1 MALSKVSTRHLGHAE
16 CGEYPAGSLLD
27 TSSPGRSA
35 STLCVWSMNQHS
47 FTASLFTFRYG
58 SVDDVWS
65 CCLRGA
71 VCRLYRKFAEEEFE
85 IHSSVSGLP
94 NALDIQDIYQE
105 LTTLSS
111 SLQDFAGLDR
121 GVSTI
126 NREIRTDIE
135 TVRML
140 ARTCKSDCETL
151 LRVVGDLRVNDGRG
165 RRFKSF
171 KAAFAAFRK
180 DDEIKH
186 LEKRLAETE
195 RQITLWLCHISK

>member
-1 MALSKVSTRHLGHAE
+1 MDPLTAFGLAASVVQFVAFTGN
-16 CGEYPAGSLLD
+16 LL
-27 TSSPGRSA
+27 
-35 STLCVWSMNQHS
+35 
-47 FTASLFTFRYG
+47 
-58 SVDDVWS
+58 
-65 CCLRGA
+65 
-71 VCRLYRKFAEEEFE
+71 RKSFE
-85 IHSSVSGLP
+85 IHGSVSGLP
-94 NALDIQDIYQE
+94 NALDIQDVYQE

-111 SLQDFAGLDR
+111 SLQDFAEMDHGFSR
-121 GVSTI
+121 I

-151 LRVVGDLRVNDGRG
+151 LRVVGNLRVNDGRG

-171 KAAFAAFRK
+171 KAAFAALRK

-195 RQITLWLCHISK
+195 RQITLCLCRISK